1 MLLAVAVAFSA
12 VAQNVFPK
20 YLTKV
25 KSKGEQ
31 LALTD

>member
-1 MLLAVAVAFSA
+1 MF
-12 VAQNVFPK
+12 FPK

-31 LALTD
+31 LAPTDCNASLIAR